1 MEICLYMYV
10 YVYIFTHLILAY
22 VFAIDQHFTL
32 HNLHSDVFCITG
44 GGRGQSANSSIISDA
59 HSCNSCVSKYF
70 LYNCLLLFSREN
82 IIHVCLCVIKLFIYI
97 IIVHPRSMVKLLN
110 PLSLNLWQLCG
121 HCTSY
126 VYLRF
131 FQI

>member
-1 MEICLYMYV
+1 MEICCHFYPPGIGLCLCDGPALQCRFV
-10 YVYIFTHLILAY
+10 
-22 VFAIDQHFTL
+22 FTL
-32 HNLHSDVFCITG
+32 RNLRSNIFCILG